1 MMLVHNTLIDFAS
14 QQYTN
19 LLNTQGLTI
28 PRKNVSEKVNSITI
42 KVDSVPQQ
50 NRKIF
55 HLVEVLTQKSFDI

>member
-1 MMLVHNTLIDFAS
+1 MLVHNTLIDFAS